1 MRFLDSIFDMGGGYV
16 LDFSNRTMDEFF
28 MEELE
33 IDISHEMFSKD
44 GTSKAR
50 RVRCLLQNADHSTVA
65 RVLEA
70 LWKYRQSM
78 REETKAEETVVNAEG
93 RFLSLLESIRSPGQ
107 HAEVVQNPFA
117 AAAIDQGQIC
127 DALRQRLWALR
138 DLPPQKR
145 GYEFE
150 AFLKDL
156 FDSSKLQARSPFRL
170 IGEQIDG
177 SFHLGHETYLIE
189 AKWVRDPIGVAE
201 LHTFHGKLDQ
211 KAAWARGV
219 FISYGGFT
227 QEGLHAFGKGRK
239 VICMSGEDIYKAL
252 GQRIPIAEVIDRK
265 VRAAAETGAAF
276 VPFGELFGQRTGAQ
290 ETLQYPHHGDAASVM
305 SPKRRIKHIFNA

>member
-1 MRFLDSIFDMGGGYV
+1 MANFKSTEMRFLDAIFDMGGGFV
-16 LDFSNRTMDEFF
+16 LDFSNRTMGEFF

-50 RVRCLLQNADHSTVA
+50 RLRCLLQNADHPTVI

-70 LWKYRQSM
+70 LWKHRQSI
-78 REETKAEETVVNAEG
+78 REERRTEEDVVNAEG
-93 RFLSLLESIRSPGQ
+93 RFLSLLESIRSPGH
-107 HAEVVQNPFA
+107 HATVVQNPFA
-117 AAAIDQGQIC
+117 AASIIDQGQVL
-127 DALRQRLWALR
+127 DALRKRLYDLR

-150 AFLKDL
+150 RFLKDL
-156 FDSSKLQARSPFRL
+156 FDSSRLQARSPFSL

-177 SFHLGHETYLIE
+177 SFQLGNETYLIE

-201 LHTFHGKLDQ
+201 LNTFQGKLDQ

-227 QEGLHAFGKGRK
+227 QEGLYAFGKGRK

-252 GQRIPIAEVIDRK
+252 GQRIPIADVIDRK

-276 VPFGELFGQRTGAQ
+276 VPLGELFR
-290 ETLQYPHHGDAASVM
+290 H
-305 SPKRRIKHIFNA
+305 

>member
-1 MRFLDSIFDMGGGYV
+1 MANFKSTEMRFLDSIFDMGGGYV
-16 LDFSNRTMDEFF
+16 LDFSNRTLDEFF

-70 LWKYRQSM
+70 LWKYRRTIRADSNAT
-78 REETKAEETVVNAEG
+78 EDVVNAEG

-107 HAEVVQNPFA
+107 HAQVVQNPFA
-117 AAAIDQGQIC
+117 AATVIDQGAVL
-127 DALRQRLWALR
+127 DALKQRLYDLR

-150 AFLKDL
+150 GFLKEL
-156 FDSSKLQARSPFRL
+156 FDSSRLQARSPFSL
-170 IGEQIDG
+170 VGEQIDG
-177 SFHLGHETYLIE
+177 SFQLGNETYLIE
-189 AKWVRDPIGVAE
+189 AKWVRDPIGAAE
-201 LHTFHGKLDQ
+201 LHTFQGKLDQ

-227 QEGLHAFGKGRK
+227 QEGLHAFGRGRK

-252 GQRIPIAEVIDRK
+252 GQRIPIAEVIERK

-276 VPFGELFGQRTGAQ
+276 VPLDELFRA
-290 ETLQYPHHGDAASVM
+290 
-305 SPKRRIKHIFNA
+305 

>member
-1 MRFLDSIFDMGGGYV
+1 MANFKSTEMRFLDSIFGMGDGYV
-16 LDFSNRTMDEFF
+16 LDFSNRTMDDFF
-28 MEELE
+28 LEELE
-33 IDISHEMFSKD
+33 IDISHEMFSTD

-50 RVRCLLQNADHSTVA
+50 RVRCLLQSADHSTVA

-107 HAEVVQNPFA
+107 HAEIVRNPFAA
-117 AAAIDQGQIC
+117 AAAIDQGQVL
-127 DALRQRLWALR
+127 DALKQRLYDLR

-150 AFLKDL
+150 GFLKEL
-156 FDSSKLQARSPFRL
+156 FDSSKLQARSPFSL
-170 IGEQIDG
+170 VGEQIDG
-177 SFHLGHETYLIE
+177 SFQLGNETYLIE
-189 AKWVRDPIGVAE
+189 AKWVRDPIGAAE
-201 LHTFHGKLDQ
+201 LHTFQGKLDQ

-227 QEGLHAFGKGRK
+227 QEGLHAFGRGRK

-276 VPFGELFGQRTGAQ
+276 VPLDDLFG
-290 ETLQYPHHGDAASVM
+290 
-305 SPKRRIKHIFNA
+305 K

>member
-1 MRFLDSIFDMGGGYV
+1 MANFKSTEMRFLDSIFGMGDGYV
-16 LDFSNRTMDEFF
+16 LDFSNRTMDDFF
-28 MEELE
+28 LEELE
-33 IDISHEMFSKD
+33 IDISHEMFSTD

-50 RVRCLLQNADHSTVA
+50 RVRCLLQSADHSTVA

-93 RFLSLLESIRSPGQ
+93 RFLSVLESIRSPGQ
-107 HAEVVQNPFA
+107 HAEVVRNPFSA
-117 AAAIDQGQIC
+117 AAVIDQGQVL
-127 DALRQRLWALR
+127 DALRQRLYDLR

-150 AFLKDL
+150 GFLKEL
-156 FDSSKLQARSPFRL
+156 FDSSKLQARSPFSL
-170 IGEQIDG
+170 VGEQIDG
-177 SFHLGHETYLIE
+177 SFQLGNETYLIE
-189 AKWVRDPIGVAE
+189 AKWVRDPIGAAE
-201 LHTFHGKLDQ
+201 LHTFQGKLDQ

-227 QEGLHAFGKGRK
+227 QEGLHAFGRGRK

-265 VRAAAETGAAF
+265 VRAAAETGAAY
-276 VPFGELFGQRTGAQ
+276 VPLEALFGR
-290 ETLQYPHHGDAASVM
+290 
-305 SPKRRIKHIFNA
+305 